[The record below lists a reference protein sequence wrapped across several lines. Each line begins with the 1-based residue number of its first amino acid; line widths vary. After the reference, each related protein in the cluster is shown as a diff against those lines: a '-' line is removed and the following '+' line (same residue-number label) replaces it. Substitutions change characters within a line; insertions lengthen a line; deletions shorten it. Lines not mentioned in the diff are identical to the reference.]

1 MIDFGKQNVLGIRV
15 DAVDY
20 EAAVQRIMDAARD
33 RRPYAVS
40 ALAVHGLMTGVLDRN
55 HRFRLNKFDLL
66 TPDGQPVRW
75 AMRWLHGVKLPDRV
89 YGPRLTLEVC
99 RRAEEEGRSIFLF
112 GGSEALLAKL
122 QAQLAERFPKLK
134 IAGSLASKFR
144 KLTPAERDET
154 IATIRASGAEITLV
168 GLGCPRQEVFTYEFR
183 EALSMP
189 VLAVGAAFNFIAGDL
204 AQAPKYLQDRGLE
217 WLYRLSKEPR
227 RLWRR
232 YLLLNPL
239 YVGLLLLQ
247 LTRLRSFAP
256 SDADPPLE
264 QVLYG

>member
-1 MIDFGKQNVLGIRV
+1 MIDLGKQNVLGIRV

-20 EAAVQRIMDAARD
+20 ESAIERIVDAARD

-40 ALAVHGLMTGVLDRN
+40 ALAVHGLMTGVLDRK
-55 HRFRLNKFDLL
+55 HRYRLNEFDLL

-75 AMRWLHGVKLPDRV
+75 AMRWLYGANLADRV

-99 RRAEEEGRSIFLF
+99 RRAEQEGLSIFLF
-112 GGSEALLAKL
+112 GGSEALLSKL
-122 QAQLAERFPKLK
+122 RGQLAERFPKLQ
-134 IAGSLASKFR
+134 IAGSLASRFR
-144 KLTPAERDET
+144 KLTREERDET
-154 IATIRASGAEITLV
+154 IATIRASGASITLV
-168 GLGCPRQEVFTYEFR
+168 GLGCPRQEVFAYEFR
-183 EALSMP
+183 DALSMP

-217 WLYRLSKEPR
+217 WLYRLCKEPL

-239 YVGLLLLQ
+239 YVGLLVLQ
-247 LTRLRSFAP
+247 MTRLRSFDPA
-256 SDADPPLE
+256 DADPPLE

>member
-1 MIDFGKQNVLGIRV
+1 MIDHGKQNVLGIRV

-20 EAAVQRIMDAARD
+20 EAAVERIVKAAIEQ
-33 RRPYAVS
+33 RPYAVS
-40 ALAVHGLMTGVLDRN
+40 ALAVHGLMTGVLDRQ
-55 HRFRLNKFDLL
+55 HRYRLNQFDLL

-75 AMRWLHGVKLPDRV
+75 AMRLLHGIRLNDRV
-89 YGPRLTLEVC
+89 YGPKLTLEVC
-99 RRAEEEGRSIFLF
+99 RRAESDQLPIFLF
-112 GGSEALLAKL
+112 GGSEELLDKL
-122 QAQLAERFPKLK
+122 EAQLAANFPRLI
-134 IAGSLASKFR
+134 IAGRQASRFR
-144 KLTPAERDET
+144 RLTAEERDET
-154 IATIRASGAEITLV
+154 IAAIRQSGARITLV

-189 VLAVGAAFNFIAGDL
+189 VLAVGAAFNFIAGEL
-204 AQAPKYLQDRGLE
+204 AQAPTYLQDRGLE

-239 YVGLLLLQ
+239 YVSLLAMQ
-247 LTRLRSFAP
+247 MARLKSFDPA
-256 SDADPPLE
+256 DADPPLE